1 MGSKNSSKIYLKQ
14 SEHDISLPLCLLL
27 FTRFVAIYGTYNI
40 PLFLLGY
47 IPLLFMSY
55 LFKHCRILEYTRN
68 TDEHNAVR
76 DNTTTRQ
83 MHNKSLNVSLGI
95 FLIWKPVWRFQGSLY

>member
-14 SEHDISLPLCLLL
+14 SEHDISLPL
-27 FTRFVAIYGTYNI
+27 FTHFVAIYGTYNI
-40 PLFLLGY
+40 PCFYWATFHYLCLTYLSTVGY
-47 IPLLFMSY
+47 QNTQ
-55 LFKHCRILEYTRN
+55 E

-95 FLIWKPVWRFQGSLY
+95 FLIWKPVWSFQGSLN